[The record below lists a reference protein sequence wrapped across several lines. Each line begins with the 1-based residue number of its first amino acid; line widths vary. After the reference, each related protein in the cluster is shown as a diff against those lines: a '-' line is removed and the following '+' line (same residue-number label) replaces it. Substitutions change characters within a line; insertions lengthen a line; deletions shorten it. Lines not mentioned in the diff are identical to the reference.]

1 VSTIALWILVI
12 FETGL
17 LLLLLR
23 SLGELRQNGLLSSQD
38 PQKSN
43 LVVGERAP
51 TFVTTDQNGTSVD
64 SNAFQGK
71 RCILAFVSPGCS
83 ACTGTIT
90 AIKTVMQDHNDLVV
104 LLIGGPNN
112 HRNKDYL
119 RSQNIQLPILKGAS
133 ELTTDLYH
141 IHAYPSIFI
150 LDEEG
155 LIRAK
160 GVVNRYEDL
169 QDLLSTAFSTIEVA
183 H

>member
-1 VSTIALWILVI
+1 L

-23 SLGELRQNGLLSSQD
+23 SLGELRQKGLLSNQG
-38 PQKSN
+38 PQKLN
-43 LVVGERAP
+43 LAVGERAP
-51 TFVTTDQNGTSVD
+51 TFVTTDQDDKSVGID
-64 SNAFQGK
+64 ESQGK
-71 RCILAFVSPGCS
+71 RRILAFVSPGCS
-83 ACTGTIT
+83 ACTGTII
-90 AIKTVMQDHNDLVV
+90 AIKTVMHYHNDLVV

-119 RSQNIQLPILKGAS
+119 LSQNLQLPILIGRS

-141 IHAYPSIFI
+141 IHAYPTVFV

-155 LIRAK
+155 FIRAK

-169 QDLLSTAFSTIEVA
+169 QDLLNTAFSIVEVT